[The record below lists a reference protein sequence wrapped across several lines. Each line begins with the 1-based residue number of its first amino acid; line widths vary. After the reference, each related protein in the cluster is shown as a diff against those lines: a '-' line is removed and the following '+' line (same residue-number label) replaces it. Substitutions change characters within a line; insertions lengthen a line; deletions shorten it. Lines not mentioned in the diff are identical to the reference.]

1 MDGLHRLAVHKI
13 SGYNLTVHG
22 SRQPCQGKLQTYFA
36 LCLRQRRPL
45 MTTAQNNPQVAAIL
59 SSVQHSY
66 AELTRLLNGPLA
78 ALESSKLYR
87 QPAENEWTIMQ
98 NLAHTVDRKSTRLNS

>member
-1 MDGLHRLAVHKI
+1 
-13 SGYNLTVHG
+13 
-22 SRQPCQGKLQTYFA
+22 
-36 LCLRQRRPL
+36 
-45 MTTAQNNPQVAAIL
+45 MTTAQDNPQVAAIL

-98 NLAHTVDRKSTRLNS
+98 NLAHTVEFMPYWANEVALLVAEPCSMRDACAASATTSKTRSPTFSPCSPTATPNWNKR